1 MSSLFSEFSPNTGE
15 VTIGDITKTLRPKTF
30 QLALYLADHSGEVIS
45 KDNIL
50 NTVWGESIVEE
61 QAVFQSVN
69 EIRKAF
75 APLEVIK
82 TYPRRGYTWL
92 IPCKPVERPLPI
104 TASVLDAQGDN
115 SNHQEHDDSSD
126 AQPNEAELL
135 VTTNSNTQVQHTRSD
150 LSGSSAINRTGTNKL
165 SKTSVVWLCIA
176 LVLAIGGYTFYNTS
190 YQAHGSSQTNVN
202 NQANGSNQT
211 TSIDET
217 VNTTDAQP
225 TKAKALLVL
234 PFDTSNLDSD
244 ERWLRYGLMDAVI
257 QQVHGNETLTVFQA
271 DDTLDILTR
280 KKQMNDNPALLFSV
294 SGASLIVDGKLS
306 GVPGEY
312 TLIYTLYERGTQQH
326 GVIHSKTTDQ
336 LLSDLLTVIHSKLQI
351 TPTQSVLS
359 FEKQFSDTLM
369 FNAMQLLA
377 ANEPESAVSFLQSA
391 IIASPEQPAA
401 YYWLAK
407 TRLNDGHIT
416 EAMSLLERLLSI
428 EELSE
433 NDVFYSRALYLKA
446 SGQLARQQTSALA
459 ELNKALVAAEKN
471 EDWLYVAYT
480 HSMLGHYYLG
490 QNSPQKAA
498 SYFTD
503 AMAYQQMLN
512 CPLGV
517 IQGHLDW
524 VDYYIASGNKT
535 QAEHHLKSAQ
545 QLVNDKGLLKAVPLV
560 ESQRARL

>member
-104 TASVLDAQGDN
+104 TSSVLDAQGDN
-115 SNHQEHDDSSD
+115 SNHQEHNDSSD
-126 AQPNEAELL
+126 ANPNEAEPL
-135 VTTNSNTQVQHTRSD
+135 VTTNSNTQVQQIGSD
-150 LSGSSAINRTGTNKL
+150 LSGSSATNKASTNKL
-165 SKTSVVWLCIA
+165 SKISVVWLCIA
-176 LVLAIGGYTFYNTS
+176 LVIAIGGYTFYNTS
-190 YQAHGSSQTNVN
+190 DQAHGSSQINVN

-257 QQVHGNETLTVFQA
+257 QQVRGNETLTVFQA

-280 KKQMNDNPALLFSV
+280 KERMNDNPARLFSV
-294 SGASLIVDGKLS
+294 SGASLIVDGRLS

-326 GVIHSKTTDQ
+326 GVIHSNTTDQ

-369 FNAMQLLA
+369 FNAIQLLA

-446 SGQLARQQTSALA
+446 SGQLARQQTSALT
-459 ELNKALVAAEKN
+459 ELNKALEAAEKN

-498 SYFTD
+498 PYFTD

>member
-104 TASVLDAQGDN
+104 TSSVLDAQGDN
-115 SNHQEHDDSSD
+115 SNHQEHNDSSD
-126 AQPNEAELL
+126 ANPNEAEPL
-135 VTTNSNTQVQHTRSD
+135 VTTNSNTQVQQIGSD
-150 LSGSSAINRTGTNKL
+150 LSGSSATNKASTNKL
-165 SKTSVVWLCIA
+165 SKISVVWLCIA
-176 LVLAIGGYTFYNTS
+176 LVIAIGGYTFYNTS
-190 YQAHGSSQTNVN
+190 DQAHGSSQINVN

-257 QQVHGNETLTVFQA
+257 QQVRGNETLTVFQA

-280 KKQMNDNPALLFSV
+280 KERMNDNPARLFSV
-294 SGASLIVDGKLS
+294 SGASLIVDGRLS

-326 GVIHSKTTDQ
+326 GVIHSNTTDQ

-369 FNAMQLLA
+369 FNAIQLLA

-446 SGQLARQQTSALA
+446 SGQLARQQTSALT
-459 ELNKALVAAEKN
+459 ELNKALAAAEKN

-480 HSMLGHYYLG
+480 NSMLGHYYLG

-498 SYFTD
+498 PFFTD

-524 VDYYIASGNKT
+524 VDYYLASGNKT
-535 QAEHHLKSAQ
+535 QAERHLQSAQ
-545 QLVNDKGLLKAVPLV
+545 ALVDDKGLLKAVPLI
-560 ESQRARL
+560 ESQRARF

>member
-1 MSSLFSEFSPNTGE
+1 MSSLCSEFSPNTGE

-50 NTVWGESIVEE
+50 NMIWGESIVEE

-104 TASVLDAQGDN
+104 TSSMVDAQGDN

-135 VTTNSNTQVQHTRSD
+135 VTTNSNTQAQHNRSD
-150 LSGSSAINRTGTNKL
+150 QSGSSAINRTGTNKL

-326 GVIHSKTTDQ
+326 GVIHSNTTDK
-336 LLSDLLTVIHSKLQI
+336 LLSDLLSVIHSKLHI
-351 TPTQSVLS
+351 TPSNSILS
-359 FEKQFSDTLM
+359 FEKQFSNTLM

-428 EELSE
+428 EALSE
-433 NDVFYSRALYLKA
+433 DDVFYSRALYLKA

-459 ELNKALVAAEKN
+459 ELNKALAAAQKN

-498 SYFTD
+498 SYFAD

-524 VDYYIASGNKT
+524 VDFYLASGNKV
-535 QAEHHLKSAQ
+535 QAAHHLQSAQ
-545 QLVNDKGLLKAVPLV
+545 ALVDDKGLLKAVPLI

>member
-1 MSSLFSEFSPNTGE
+1 LSSLFSEFSPNTGE

-30 QLALYLADHSGEVIS
+30 QLAQYLAEHSGEVIS

-50 NTVWGESIVEE
+50 NTVWGDSIVEE

-75 APLEVIK
+75 APQEVIK

-92 IPCKPVERPLPI
+92 IPCKPVERPILV
-104 TASVLDAQGDN
+104 ASSAVDAHNHHDDN
-115 SNHQEHDDSSD
+115 SDAKSD
-126 AQPNEAELL
+126 IAEPL
-135 VTTNSNTQVQHTRSD
+135 VTTDSNTQAQYTRFD
-150 LSGSSAINRTGTNKL
+150 PSGSSTSSSTSTNK
-165 SKTSVVWLCIA
+165 SRKNSVVWFCIA
-176 LVLAIGGYTFYNTS
+176 LVLAFGGYSFYITDH
-190 YQAHGSSQTNVN
+190 QEHGNSQTNGN

-211 TSIDET
+211 TSVSET
-217 VNTTDAQP
+217 VNATDAQ
-225 TKAKALLVL
+225 AVNAQALLVL

-257 QQVHGNETLTVFQA
+257 QQVNGNETLTVFQA

-294 SGASLIVDGKLS
+294 SGATLIVDGRLS

-326 GVIHSKTTDQ
+326 GVIHSNTTDQ
-336 LLSDLLTVIHSKLQI
+336 LLSDLLSVIHGKLQI
-351 TPTQSVLS
+351 TPTHSVLS

-407 TRLNDGHIT
+407 TRLNEGHIT

-428 EELSE
+428 EKLSE
-433 NDVFYSRALYLKA
+433 DDVFYSRALYLKA

-459 ELNKALVAAEKN
+459 ELTKALEAAEKN

-524 VDYYIASGNKT
+524 VDYYLASGNKT

>member
-1 MSSLFSEFSPNTGE
+1 MSSLFSEFNPNTGE

-30 QLALYLADHSGEVIS
+30 QLAQYLAEHSGEVIS

-50 NTVWGESIVEE
+50 NKVWGDSIVEE

-75 APLEVIK
+75 APQEVIK

-92 IPCKPVERPLPI
+92 IPCKPVERPLFV
-104 TASVLDAQGDN
+104 ASSAVDAHNHHDDN
-115 SNHQEHDDSSD
+115 SDAKSD
-126 AQPNEAELL
+126 IAEPL
-135 VTTNSNTQVQHTRSD
+135 VTTNSNTQAQHACFAP
-150 LSGSSAINRTGTNKL
+150 SGSSTNKT
-165 SKTSVVWLCIA
+165 SKTSAVWYCIA
-176 LVLAIGGYTFYNTS
+176 LVLALGGYSFYITNH
-190 YQAHGSSQTNVN
+190 QVQDDSQT
-202 NQANGSNQT
+202 NGSNQT
-211 TSIDET
+211 IRVNET
-217 VNTTDAQP
+217 VNTTDAQ
-225 TKAKALLVL
+225 ALLVL

-257 QQVHGNETLTVFQA
+257 QQVHSNETLTVFQA

-280 KKQMNDNPALLFSV
+280 KKQVNDNPAQLFSV

-326 GVIHSKTTDQ
+326 GVIHSNTTDQ
-336 LLSDLLTVIHSKLQI
+336 LLSDLLSVIHGKLQI
-351 TPTQSVLS
+351 TPTHSVLS

-407 TRLNDGHIT
+407 TRLNEGHIT

-433 NDVFYSRALYLKA
+433 DDVFYSRALYLKA
-446 SGQLARQQTSALA
+446 SGQLARQQTSTLA
-459 ELNKALVAAEKN
+459 ELTKALEAAEKN

-498 SYFTD
+498 PYFTD

-524 VDYYIASGNKT
+524 VDYYLASGNKT
-535 QAEHHLKSAQ
+535 QAAHHLKSAQ
-545 QLVNDKGLLKAVPLV
+545 QLVNDKGLLKAIPLV